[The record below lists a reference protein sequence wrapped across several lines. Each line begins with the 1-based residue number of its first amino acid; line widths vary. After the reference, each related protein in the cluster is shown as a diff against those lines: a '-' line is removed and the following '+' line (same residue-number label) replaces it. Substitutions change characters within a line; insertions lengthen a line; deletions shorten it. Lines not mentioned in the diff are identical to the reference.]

1 MRRYLTVIILLH
13 MAIVFGRL
21 TLHAQTTQLQESVSP
36 RLIIKNDSK
45 EQESTLK
52 IDKLKIDV
60 VTIGNIATTTME
72 MTFYNSTDRILEGE
86 LVFPLAEGQ
95 TVSRFALDVNGKLRE
110 GVVVEKQKGQQVFEA
125 VVRQNIDPGLLEK
138 TKGNNFKARV
148 YPIPAKGY
156 KTALISYESELI
168 HSPNGYTYLL
178 PLNYTET
185 VSNFKIHV
193 EVLNQDTIPSVDN
206 NELEN
211 IEFKRWQNAYI
222 TDFEKENYL
231 PNKQLGFRI
240 PFQKTNKNTWVDK
253 GRVENVDY
261 FYVNVFPP
269 KQERE
274 KVLPKKIALF
284 WDVSTSSASRDIETE
299 LKLIDKYISKIQNL
313 DIELIA
319 FSNTITDNKKYNIQ
333 NGKSEELF
341 NDIKNLTYDGGTQLG
356 TLDFNKY
363 ICDEIIL
370 VSDAVSNFGKGE
382 ITLSKVPVITVSSS
396 QTAEHSYLQF
406 ISSATAGVYLN
417 LKKLS
422 LEQALEFILKQKMQF
437 ISADFDNNQL
447 AEIYPSIPTHFTNNF
462 SLVGKLKAKS
472 ATLKVNFG
480 YGNEIV
486 YTETIRLNTEN
497 IENKGLVERMW
508 AQKYLNEL
516 NFNPTKNSD
525 EITRI
530 GKKYS
535 VVTNNTSLIV
545 LDRVEDYAQY
555 KIIPPQELLA
565 EYNKIVESSINEE
578 KRTTKLHIDQVAN
591 QFQKKVE
598 WWNTDFKAKPKPTS
612 KPATITPTI
621 NLPSRQYSTERKTIT
636 GTVVSS
642 DDGMPLPGVSILVRG
657 TSIGAATNV
666 DGKFE
671 ITAPANAILQINYI
685 GFKAIEID
693 AANLTNIDITLESEN
708 LYIEEVVTTA
718 YGVSRNDSSVQ
729 NNSVVSGV
737 AVERE
742 ESEEMVLMVVEDRV
756 DIRDNKMEIFKKS
769 QPSIEINKWD
779 PDVPYLK
786 ELKNTDTRNL
796 YTKYLLLKKDYQQ
809 TPSFYFDVADYFFE
823 KDKKDEAIRILSN
836 VAELKL
842 ENYELLRIL
851 ARKLQQV
858 GEINTAISIFEDV
871 LKLRP
876 EEPQSYRD
884 LGLAYAANK
893 EYQKAVDMLYSI
905 VEKNWDNRFPGIEVI
920 VLGEI
925 NAIIEEANGKVD
937 TKKIDERFLKN
948 LPVDI
953 RVVLNWDANNTDMD
967 LWVTDPF
974 NEKCY
979 YQRKLTNSGGY
990 MSNDFTGGYG
1000 PEEFL
1005 IKKGAK
1011 GKYKV
1016 QINYY
1021 GSSQQTIMGP
1031 VTVQVQLFT
1040 KFGSK
1045 EQKLKEVTMRLS
1057 QNKEI
1062 IDIGDLIFEN

>member
-1 MRRYLTVIILLH
+1 MKCSLYAIIVLLI
-13 MAIVFGRL
+13 IVASE
-21 TLHAQTTQLQESVSP
+21 TCSAQISQQVNTNLP
-36 RLIIKNDSK
+36 RLVVKNESTG
-45 EQESTLK
+45 QESTLK

-60 VTIGNIATTTME
+60 VTIGNIATTTIE
-72 MTFYNSTDRILEGE
+72 MTFYNSTDKILEGE

-125 VVRQNIDPGLLEK
+125 VVRKNIDPGLLEK

-156 KTALISYESELI
+156 KTALIAFESELI
-168 HSPNGYTYLL
+168 YSPSGYTYLL
-178 PLNYTET
+178 PMNYSEV
-185 VSNFKIHV
+185 VSSLKIHV
-193 EVLNQDTIPSVDN
+193 EVLNQDTIPTVDN
-206 NELEN
+206 NEFES
-211 IEFKRWQNAYI
+211 IQFKHWQNAYI
-222 TDFEKENYL
+222 TDLEKENYL

-240 PFQKTNKNTWVDK
+240 PFQEINKNIWVDK
-253 GRVENVDY
+253 GRVENENY
-261 FYVNVFPP
+261 FYVNIFPP
-269 KQERE
+269 MQERD
-274 KVLPKKIALF
+274 KALPKKIALF
-284 WDVSTSSASRDIETE
+284 WDVSTSSTSRDFEAE
-299 LKLIDKYISKIQNL
+299 LKLLDKYFSKIQNL
-313 DIELIA
+313 DIELIT
-319 FSNTITDNKKYNIQ
+319 FSNTIIGDKKYTIQ
-333 NGKSEELF
+333 NGKTDELF
-341 NDIKNLTYDGGTQLG
+341 SNIKSLTYDGGTQLG
-356 TLDFNKY
+356 MLNFNKY
-363 ICDEIIL
+363 KCDEIIL

-382 ITLSKVPVITVSSS
+382 ITLSKVPVITISSN
-396 QTAEHSYLQF
+396 QTAEHSYLQY
-406 ISSATAGVYLN
+406 ISSATAGIYLN
-417 LKKLS
+417 LKKLTTD
-422 LEQALEFILKQKMQF
+422 QALGFIAKQKVQF
-437 ISADFDNNQL
+437 ISAEYNNDEL
-447 AEIYPSIPTHFTNNF
+447 SEIYPSIPTHFTNSF
-462 SLVGKLKAKS
+462 SLVGKLKTKA
-472 ATLKVNFG
+472 AILKINFG

-486 YTETIRLNTEN
+486 HTATIQLGSKS
-497 IENKGLVERMW
+497 IEDKGLVERIW

-516 NFNPTKNSD
+516 NFNPTKNAE

-530 GKKYS
+530 GKKFS
-535 VVTNNTSLIV
+535 VVTNSTSLIV
-545 LDRVEDYAQY
+545 LDRVEDYVQY
-555 KIIPPQELLA
+555 EITPPQELLA
-565 EYNKIVESSINEE
+565 EYNKMVENKANED
-578 KRTTKLHIDQVAN
+578 KRTSKLHIDQVVD
-591 QFQKKVE
+591 QFLKKVE
-598 WWNTDFKAKPKPTS
+598 WWNTDFKIQPKPTT
-612 KPATITPTI
+612 TIQPT
-621 NLPSRQYSTERKTIT
+621 NLPSRQYSTVTKRIT

-642 DDGMPLPGVSILVRG
+642 EDGMPIPGVSVVVRG
-657 TSIGAATNV
+657 ISIGATTNL

-671 ITAPANAILQINYI
+671 FTVPTNAILQISYI
-685 GFKAIEID
+685 GFKTIEID
-693 AANLTNIDITLESEN
+693 AVNITNIDITLEPDTRS
-708 LYIEEVVTTA
+708 IEEVVVVA
-718 YGVSRNDSSVQ
+718 NGISRDDSVIFMDADVSVEEDASEELAFMVREDRPDISAKKEEVSR
-729 NNSVVSGV
+729 
-737 AVERE
+737 
-742 ESEEMVLMVVEDRV
+742 
-756 DIRDNKMEIFKKS
+756 
-769 QPSIEINKWD
+769 PSKPTIEINEWN

-786 ELKNTDTRNL
+786 ELRNTDSKNL
-796 YTKYLLLKKDYQQ
+796 YTKYLLIKKDYLQ

-823 KDKKDEAIRILSN
+823 KGKKDEAIRILSN

-858 GEINTAISIFEDV
+858 GEINTAICIFEDV
-871 LKLRP
+871 LKLRS

-905 VEKNWDNRFPGIEVI
+905 VEKSWDNRFPGVEVI

-937 TKKIDERFLKN
+937 TQKIDQRLLKN

-974 NEKCY
+974 NEKCF

-1045 EQKLKEVTMRLS
+1045 EQVLKEVTMRLS
-1057 QNKEI
+1057 QNKEV
-1062 IDIGDLIFEN
+1062 IDIGDLIFDN

>member
-13 MAIVFGRL
+13 MAIVFGSL
-21 TLHAQTTQLQESVSP
+21 TLQAQTTQIQEFVSP

-148 YPIPAKGY
+148 YPIPSKGY

-240 PFQKTNKNTWVDK
+240 PFQKINKNTWVDK
-253 GRVENVDY
+253 GNVDEVNY

-356 TLDFNKY
+356 TLDFNNYK
-363 ICDEIIL
+363 CDEIIL

-382 ITLSKVPVITVSSS
+382 ITLSKIPVITVSSS

-437 ISADFDNNQL
+437 ISAEFDNNQL
-447 AEIYPSIPTHFTNNF
+447 SEIYPSIPTHFTNNF
-462 SLVGKLKAKS
+462 SLVGKLKSKA
-472 ATLKVNFG
+472 ATLKINFG

-486 YTETIRLNTEN
+486 YTETIQIDSKN
-497 IENKGLVERMW
+497 IEDKGLVERMW

-516 NFNPTKNSD
+516 NFNPTKNAD

-565 EYNKIVESSINEE
+565 EYNKIVENSTNEE
-578 KRTTKLHIDQVAN
+578 KRTTKLHIDQVAY

-598 WWNTDFKAKPKPTS
+598 WWNTDFNYQTKPIRVNQST
-612 KPATITPTI
+612 

-642 DDGMPLPGVSILVRG
+642 DDGMPIPGVSVVVRG
-657 TSIGAATNV
+657 TSIGTSTNV

-671 ITAPANAILQINYI
+671 LRGPVNAILQINFI
-685 GFKAIEID
+685 GFKTIEID
-693 AANLTNIDITLESEN
+693 AANITNIDITLEPETN
-708 LYIEEVVTTA
+708 DIEEVVVTA
-718 YGVSRNDSSVQ
+718 YGVSTSDASVQ
-729 NNSVVSGV
+729 SDVEVSEV
-737 AVERE
+737 AVEE
-742 ESEEMVLMVVEDRV
+742 EASEQVAFMIVEDRV
-756 DIRDNKMEIFKKS
+756 DISANKMVVPKKT
-769 QPSIEINKWD
+769 QPTIEVNKWD

-796 YTKYLLLKKDYQQ
+796 YTKYLLLKKNYQQ

-871 LKLRP
+871 LKLRS

-1005 IKKGAK
+1005 IKKGAN